1 MATRRNSRTLVNY
14 LGAEVKAAISKSK
27 LSNLVSDGQGG
38 ERVAEAAIQRMFVE
52 GQTPS
57 SLNIDQ
63 YEFALGYFQ
72 QMKVVPLAAR
82 AMALV
87 LVDAAKAQ
95 GTTVMKL
102 IENVSAD
109 EMSVLQAETYNY
121 LNQLRSGTS
130 QLAGSKP
137 VDNTKSYRARYLKA

>member
-1 MATRRNSRTLVNY
+1 MAIRRNSKTLVNY
-14 LGAEVKAAISKSK
+14 FGAEVKAAISKSK
-27 LSNLVSDGQGG
+27 LSNVVANGQGN
-38 ERVAEAAIQRMFVE
+38 ERVSEAAVQRMFVE

-57 SLNIDQ
+57 SINIAQ

-72 QMKVVPLAAR
+72 QMNVVPLAAK
-82 AMALV
+82 AMALI

-95 GTTVMKL
+95 GTTAMRL
-102 IENVSAD
+102 IENVSAQ
-109 EMSVLQAETYNY
+109 EISLLQAETYNY
-121 LNQLRSGTS
+121 INQLRSGTS